1 MGFKLGIASVAQL
14 VEQKTLNL
22 FVEGS
27 NPSGGTHFNPT
38 PWLAFVTAW
47 KFFGL
52 ALVYLS
58 VKTLKNEC
66 TRFVSQVGAIL
77 ATVSLSS
84 DFDEEESPC

>member
-1 MGFKLGIASVAQL
+1 
-14 VEQKTLNL
+14 
-22 FVEGS
+22 
-27 NPSGGTHFNPT
+27 
-38 PWLAFVTAW
+38 LAFVTAW